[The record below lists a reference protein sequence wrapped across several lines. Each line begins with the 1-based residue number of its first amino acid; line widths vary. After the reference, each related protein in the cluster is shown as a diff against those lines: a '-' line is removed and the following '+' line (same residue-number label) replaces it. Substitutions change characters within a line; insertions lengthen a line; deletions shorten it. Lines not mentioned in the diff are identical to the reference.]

1 MALKKISGPVSN
13 FREETEVTSAQTS
26 NLGHT
31 QYRTQKLINFRVGN
45 RPVEMKLPKGIDLTN
60 GDEATVVGRDTS
72 GGMKAVLVR
81 NDATGITYGMSTW
94 YVLTWAAVCTVAGL
108 ATLGI
113 IIGLFLTPIGLFLF
127 YKGYQLMAA
136 HKLVSGGGDDV
147 LAQDTAVR
155 D

>member
-1 MALKKISGPVSN
+1 MALSKISGPVSN

-45 RPVEMKLPKGIDLTN
+45 RPVEMKLPKGIELTN
-60 GDEATVVGRDTS
+60 GDEATVVGKNTS

-81 NDATGITYGMSTW
+81 NDSTGIIYGMSTW
-94 YVLTWAAVCTVAGL
+94 YVMAWAVVCTLAGL
-108 ATLGI
+108 ATIGVI
-113 IIGLFLTPIGLFLF
+113 VGLFLTPIGLYLI

-136 HKLVSGGGDDV
+136 HKLMAGIGDDV
-147 LAQDTAVR
+147 LAQNSAVR

>member
-1 MALKKISGPVSN
+1 MALRKISGPVSN

-45 RPVEMKLPKGIDLTN
+45 RPVEMKLPKGIDLTD

-72 GGMKAVLVR
+72 GGVKAVLVR

-94 YVLTWAAVCTVAGL
+94 YVLAWAIICTVAGL
-108 ATLGI
+108 ATLGV

-136 HKLVSGGGDDV
+136 HKLMAGNGDDV
-147 LAQDTAVR
+147 LAQNTAFR